1 MQFIDEA
8 VIIFLH
14 RILEPMNLPAEIG
27 KFIVIPQYVT
37 VRQGE
42 WGGGRAPLRTFD
54 GECEKI
60 RRRRSTAKIR
70 TRFRRF
76 PQIPRDFVLSIL
88 LVPLS
93 HFFYPDARAYCRK
106 KKLLHALIRHN
117 FRQKFRERPNAKS
130 FASNFRAPRQ
140 MISPPVCRGTLL
152 ICVYTRNTGRKALT
166 GTSTCRYT

>member
-93 HFFYPDARAYCRK
+93 HFFNPDARAYCRK
-106 KKLLHALIRHN
+106 K
-117 FRQKFRERPNAKS
+117 S
-130 FASNFRAPRQ
+130 
-140 MISPPVCRGTLL
+140 CYTLL
-152 ICVYTRNTGRKALT
+152 YATTSDKNLENGRMPKVLRATFVLLAK
-166 GTSTCRYT
+166 